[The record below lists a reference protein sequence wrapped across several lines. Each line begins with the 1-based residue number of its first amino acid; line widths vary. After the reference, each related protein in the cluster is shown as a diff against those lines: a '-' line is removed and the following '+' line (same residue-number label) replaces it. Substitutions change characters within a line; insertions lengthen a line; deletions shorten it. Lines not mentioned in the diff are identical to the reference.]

1 MADADKPPPDETPE
15 EKAFDY
21 ARTVALSD
29 GVFAIALTL
38 LVLNITLPSLGADH
52 HNALGSALADRREE
66 FTSYTISFVV
76 IAFLWVRHHR
86 FFRALK
92 MIDGKITVLN
102 LAYLGFIAFL
112 PYPTR
117 VLGVYGN
124 DPASVILYASTV
136 AIVALIT
143 GAMRI
148 YAQHADALTP
158 EGARELGRREHW
170 LITPAIFLL
179 SIPVAFVST
188 GAAQLCWLL
197 LLVPTVRRSNP

>member
-1 MADADKPPPDETPE
+1 MADADNIPEHETPE
-15 EKAFDY
+15 ERAFDY

-52 HNALGSALADRREE
+52 HNALGSALADRREQ
-66 FTSYTISFVV
+66 FTSYAVSFVV

-92 MIDGKITVLN
+92 TIDTKIAVLN
-102 LAYLGFIAFL
+102 LAYLGLIAFL

-117 VLGVYGN
+117 VLGAYNN
-124 DPASVILYASTV
+124 DPASVVLYASTV
-136 AIVALIT
+136 AIVALIS
-143 GAMRI
+143 GAMRLH
-148 YAQHADALTP
+148 AQRANLLTTV
-158 EGARELGRREHW
+158 GARELGRRENW
-170 LITPAIFLL
+170 LITPAVFLV
-179 SIPVAFVST
+179 SIPVAFIST